1 MFRLFFYYPETML
14 ADIRENNLVCYEN
27 KKLIFKGG
35 IEYVK
40 T

>member
-1 MFRLFFYYPETML
+1 MFRLFFFH
-14 ADIRENNLVCYEN
+14 ENNLVCYEN

-35 IEYVK
+35 IDYVK